1 MTEPHVDRM
10 KAVLRNL
17 ISYEEVL
24 IPWRLFLRDCLTSI
38 ATTAKF
44 MCLENVKVYS
54 MLIVCQSV
62 NTVQLVHVIPPV
74 KIIGQKPDTI
84 LVVS

>member
-1 MTEPHVDRM
+1 
-10 KAVLRNL
+10 
-17 ISYEEVL
+17 
-24 IPWRLFLRDCLTSI
+24 
-38 ATTAKF
+38 
-44 MCLENVKVYS
+44 

-62 NTVQLVHVIPPV
+62 NTVQLVHVTPPV

>member
-1 MTEPHVDRM
+1 M
-10 KAVLRNL
+10 
-17 ISYEEVL
+17 
-24 IPWRLFLRDCLTSI
+24 PWYT
-38 ATTAKF
+38 
-44 MCLENVKVYS
+44 YG

-62 NTVQLVHVIPPV
+62 NTVQLVYVTPPV